1 VANDMAFARAYN
13 SVTNSNITH
22 WDVRELGLQEET
34 AISLAIEMM
43 TENRKTK

>member
-1 VANDMAFARAYN
+1 MADISFARMYN
-13 SVTNSNITH
+13 NLTGSNITH